1 MIYVERLTMEKTYS
15 IKMYYLDGPQIKS
28 DNQLYTQQEI
38 IDIINNVTYTDS
50 KTLDDAIR
58 NLNEYEYKNKYRPTY
73 VEHKIIKIS
82 NDDFVGNVK
91 PDLTSAKNLDFG
103 ELEDSVNKDEFIITE
118 YSNLNQEQKYT
129 VCLFIDKNNKLLKD
143 YKNKYK
149 SELLVNKYELIIRD
163 FVHDMFSSLEHEEVE
178 NQIKNMT
185 VFNNIETD
193 KLALILDDVV
203 NNLTVKQLLDND
215 DNNIHKISWQFWL
228 NAIDYYDK
236 EKELKND

>member
-1 MIYVERLTMEKTYS
+1 MEKTYS
-15 IKMYYLDGPQIKS
+15 IKMYYLEGSQIKP

-118 YSNLNQEQKYT
+118 YSTLNQEQKYT
-129 VCLFIDKNNKLLKD
+129 ICVFIDKNIKLLKD
-143 YKNKYK
+143 CKNKYKYK
-149 SELLVNKYELIIRD
+149 SELLANKYELIIKD
-163 FVHDMFSSLEHEEVE
+163 FVHDMFLSLEHEEAE

-193 KLALILDDVV
+193 KLASILDDVI
-203 NNLTVKQLLDND
+203 NNLTVKQLLDDD
-215 DNNIHKISWQFWL
+215 DNNIHNASWQFWL
-228 NAIDYYDK
+228 NAIHYYNK

>member
-1 MIYVERLTMEKTYS
+1 MEKTYS
-15 IKMYYLDGPQIKS
+15 IKMYYLEGPQIKP

-73 VEHKIIKIS
+73 IEHKIIKIS

-103 ELEDSVNKDEFIITE
+103 ELKNSINKNEYIITE
-118 YSNLNQEQKYT
+118 YSILNKEQKYT
-129 VCLFIDKNNKLLKD
+129 VCLFIDKNNQLLNDFKT
-143 YKNKYK
+143 KYRNE
-149 SELLVNKYELIIRD
+149 SELLADKFKRIIKN
-163 FVHDMFSSLEHEEVE
+163 FAHDMFLSLDHEEAE
-178 NQIKNMT
+178 KIIKNMK

-193 KLALILDDVV
+193 KLASILNNVV

-215 DNNIHKISWQFWL
+215 DDNINTVSNEFWNKIIEENN
-228 NAIDYYDK
+228 K
-236 EKELKND
+236 EKELKNN